1 MVQKKT
7 RARSTKAKGGK
18 KRGAK
23 GGGRLSGLM
32 TFTRRIF
39 LVFFAAVLC
48 LVGILFVYDYFD
60 SAKVSN
66 FFEAKKAVEK
76 KVEAVKS
83 VKPERERQ
91 EATASTKKADSG
103 KREKIDIPDRLE
115 IPRLRRE
122 AKEQVIRHEG
132 YTLSYNSD
140 YRISNWVAYELTA
153 KEATSQ
159 RAERSNKFVVDPDV
173 KGATAYNEDY
183 TRTGYDRGHMAPA
196 GDMKWSLKAMRES
209 FYLSNICPQKPGL
222 NRGVWKDLEEQVRLW
237 AKENGRVWIAC
248 GPVISSDMRRLGKNR
263 VGIPKSFYKVL
274 CMEVNGKMEGIGFLF
289 ENRDYENGVS
299 PRKMAVTID
308 SVENLTGIDF
318 FPALPDAVEGEMEAT
333 INWSRW
339 SF

>member
-7 RARSTKAKGGK
+7 RARSSKAKGGK
-18 KRGAK
+18 RRSAKK
-23 GGGRLSGLM
+23 GGLFAGWL
-32 TFTRRIF
+32 TFARRIF
-39 LVFFAAVLC
+39 LVFFAALLC
-48 LVGILFVYDYFD
+48 LVGVLFVYDYFD
-60 SAKVSN
+60 SAQVSHDAENKKVVKK
-66 FFEAKKAVEK
+66 ETVKKAATPAPK
-76 KVEAVKS
+76 SSSSARKVDPDVGEALV
-83 VKPERERQ
+83 
-91 EATASTKKADSG
+91 
-103 KREKIDIPDRLE
+103 IPDRLE
-115 IPRLRRE
+115 IPRLRSE

-140 YRISNWVAYELTA
+140 YRISNWVAYELTS

-222 NRGVWKDLEEQVRLW
+222 NRGIWKDLEEQVRLW
-237 AKENGRVWIAC
+237 AKENGRVWIAA

-263 VGIPKSFYKVL
+263 VGIPKAFYKVV
-274 CMEVNGKMEGIGFLF
+274 CMEVNGKMKGIGFLF
-289 ENRDYENGVS
+289 ENRDYENGQS
-299 PRKMAVTID
+299 PKTVAVTID
-308 SVENLTGIDF
+308 SVENVTQIDF
-318 FPALPDAVEGEMEAT
+318 FPALPDAVEGEMEAN
-333 INWSRW
+333 IDWSCW

>member
-1 MVQKKT
+1 MPAQKRRKQGGSLKGFIILT
-7 RARSTKAKGGK
+7 LIVAGSICLYQQQTHIQQPSQTEQPEKRTEKATGNIKAQSPEVSVK
-18 KRGAK
+18 KNF
-23 GGGRLSGLM
+23 S
-32 TFTRRIF
+32 
-39 LVFFAAVLC
+39 
-48 LVGILFVYDYFD
+48 
-60 SAKVSN
+60 SAS
-66 FFEAKKAVEK
+66 AEK
-76 KVEAVKS
+76 KPIAQSSEA
-83 VKPERERQ
+83 
-91 EATASTKKADSG
+91 
-103 KREKIDIPDRLE
+103 LE
-115 IPRLRRE
+115 IPVTLSRRD
-122 AKEQVIRHEG
+122 EQILKRTG
-132 YTLSYNSD
+132 YTVSYNA
-140 YRISNWVAYELTA
+140 YYKTPNWVGWELTR
-153 KEATSQ
+153 KETKGKNVRINRFSP
-159 RAERSNKFVVDPDV
+159 DPDLPEPRV
-173 KGATAYNEDY
+173 EHADY
-183 TRTGYDRGHMAPA
+183 THSGYDRGHMAPA

>member
-66 FFEAKKAVEK
+66 FSEAKKAEAKKAVEK

-91 EATASTKKADSG
+91 EATASIKKADSG
-103 KREKIDIPDRLE
+103 KREKVDIPDRLE

-140 YRISNWVAYELTA
+140 
-153 KEATSQ
+153 
-159 RAERSNKFVVDPDV
+159 SNKFVVDPDV

>member
-1 MVQKKT
+1 
-7 RARSTKAKGGK
+7 
-18 KRGAK
+18 
-23 GGGRLSGLM
+23 
-32 TFTRRIF
+32 
-39 LVFFAAVLC
+39 
-48 LVGILFVYDYFD
+48 
-60 SAKVSN
+60 
-66 FFEAKKAVEK
+66 
-76 KVEAVKS
+76 
-83 VKPERERQ
+83 
-91 EATASTKKADSG
+91 
-103 KREKIDIPDRLE
+103 
-115 IPRLRRE
+115 
-122 AKEQVIRHEG
+122 
-132 YTLSYNSD
+132 
-140 YRISNWVAYELTA
+140 
-153 KEATSQ
+153 
-159 RAERSNKFVVDPDV
+159 
-173 KGATAYNEDY
+173 
-183 TRTGYDRGHMAPA
+183 MAPA